1 MKLFFFGLIR
11 GGIPFLIMSGIALLL
26 NFQSKSW
33 KAKGTFCSA
42 LIILIVGASSIIYD
56 IAQWNLLK
64 QSIIHFLLMLVTIYP
79 VLLFSCWFLV
89 HNFKD
94 GLVVFCYFLFVGL
107 ILWSLFFTLAKI
119 FNW

>member
-1 MKLFFFGLIR
+1 MKLLFSGLIR
-11 GGIPFLIMSGIALLL
+11 GGIPFLIMSGVALLL
-26 NFQSKSW
+26 NFQNKSW
-33 KAKGTFCSA
+33 EAKGTFCSA
-42 LIILIVGASSIIYD
+42 LIILIVGVSSVIYD

-79 VLLFSCWFLV
+79 VLLFSGWFPV

-94 GLVVFCYFLFVGL
+94 GLVVFGYFLFVGL